1 MITQENYEIYFT
13 DYLDG
18 ILKETEIAELKAFL
32 LVHPALSELLED
44 IENIKLQ
51 KPALT
56 YSYKELLKKT
66 EIQEC
71 PDYYAIAAAEKVL
84 TKSEKQQLGKR
95 LAEKNF
101 RMSVLFYQKLRLKP
115 NLDIQFNQKNKLYR
129 KKNKHLI
136 FIRLGSIAALLIV
149 FFLIR
154 LYIPQSIEKSSVNSN
169 KRITILPLVVSPAYS
184 TSLTIECRKQTF
196 ELADVRT
203 VKKMRQSITP
213 IPSSTEI
220 LALLPLPEEAK
231 LQETAMNIS
240 PEMILTE
247 SAKVWK
253 SSFDNVETKNI
264 FTSVI
269 HAGRNLTQKIKKT
282 GKKTDTSV
290 TN

>member
-1 MITQENYEIYFT
+1 MITQENYEVYFT

-32 LVHPALSELLED
+32 LAHPELSELLED

-51 KPALT
+51 KPTLT
-56 YSYKELLKKT
+56 YSHKELLKKT

-95 LAEKNF
+95 LTEKSF
-101 RMSVLFYQKLRLKP
+101 RTSVLFYQKLRLKP
-115 NLDIQFNQKNKLYR
+115 NLDIQFNHKNKLYR
-129 KKNKHLI
+129 KKNKHFI
-136 FIRLGSIAALLIV
+136 FIRLSSIAALLIV

-154 LYIPQSIEKSSVNSN
+154 LYTPQSIEKSSVISN
-169 KRITILPLVVSPAYS
+169 KRVTILPLVVSPAYT
-184 TSLTIECRKQTF
+184 TSLPIVCHKQTF

-203 VKKMRQSITP
+203 VKRIRPGIPP

-220 LALLPLPEEAK
+220 PALLPLPAEAK
-231 LQETAMNIS
+231 LQEIAMNNS

-247 SAKVWK
+247 SAKAWK
-253 SSFDNVETKNI
+253 SSSNNVETKNI
-264 FTSVI
+264 FTSVV

-282 GKKTDTSV
+282 GKNRDTSV